1 MGHVRQSGH
10 LRTAVATV
18 SLGMLVLAG
27 VGCGSDDDS
36 SADTSAPEQQTTVP
50 GTEAPT
56 TDAPTTQAPTTEA
69 PVSDLTQ
76 DEAALIAEEV
86 VAAWNADDVTPI
98 EEILGPTGVWIAI
111 TGEAFNATTVA
122 GWLDPILA
130 AIGDSE
136 ITGDPV
142 ATTNG
147 FSFPVVDVD
156 SGASFFLVIA
166 HTDDVLTIEETET
179 APVAAGGLPG
189 PRPQCR

>member
-18 SLGMLVLAG
+18 SLGLLVLAG

-36 SADTSAPEQQTTVP
+36 SADTSVPEQQSTVA
-50 GTEAPT
+50 GTDAPT
-56 TDAPTTQAPTTEA
+56 TDAPTTEPPSTEV
-69 PVSDLTQ
+69 PVSDLTP
-76 DEAALIAEEV
+76 DEATFIAEEV

-111 TGEAFNATTVA
+111 TGDTFDATTVA

-130 AIGDSE
+130 DIGDSE

-142 ATTNG
+142 AVTNG

-156 SGASFFLVIA
+156 SGTQFFLVIG
-166 HTDDVLTIEETET
+166 HTDDVLTIEETEV
-179 APVAAGGLPG
+179 APVASG
-189 PRPQCR
+189 

>member
-1 MGHVRQSGH
+1 VLPLGMGHVLHSHH

-18 SLGMLVLAG
+18 SLSLLVLAG
-27 VGCGSDDDS
+27 TACGSDDDS
-36 SADTSAPEQQTTVP
+36 SVETSAPTVA

-76 DEAALIAEEV
+76 DEATLIAEEV

-111 TGEAFNATTVA
+111 TGEQFDATTVA

-142 ATTNG
+142 AVANG
-147 FSFPVVDVD
+147 FSFPIVDVD
-156 SGASFFLVIA
+156 SGDPFFLVIT
-166 HTDDVLTIEETET
+166 HDPDSVLTIEETKV
-179 APVAAGGLPG
+179 APVAAG
-189 PRPQCR
+189 